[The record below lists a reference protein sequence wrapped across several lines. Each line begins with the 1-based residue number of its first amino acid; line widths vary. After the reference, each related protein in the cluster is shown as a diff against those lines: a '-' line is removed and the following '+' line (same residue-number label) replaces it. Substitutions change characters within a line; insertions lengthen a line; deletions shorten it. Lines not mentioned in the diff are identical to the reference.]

1 MIPLREIDILGV
13 FVTPASVCL
22 LAGLL
27 SSLVLRRVLDHL
39 GIDRIFW
46 NRSLVDLSLLV
57 ALTSLFI
64 LSLRFG
70 G

>member
-1 MIPLREIDILGV
+1 VIPLREIDILGI

-46 NRSLVDLSLLV
+46 NRALVDLSLLV
-57 ALTSLFI
+57 ALTSLLI
-64 LSLRFG
+64 LALRFG
-70 G
+70 R